1 MLVDVYERIAED
13 MEPVAYWLLP
23 NGWMVN
29 TQPYGESNV
38 HGAWFIEEGYEALG
52 DCIRRLDWRT
62 VAPDGDLVVGETTR
76 VTGRGGRPIAWINGV
91 YITGDEE

>member
-1 MLVDVYERIAED
+1 MLVDVYERIAEG

-23 NGWMVN
+23 SGWMVN

-38 HGAWFIEEGYEALG
+38 HGAWFIEEGFEVLDG
-52 DCIRRLDWRT
+52 CIRRLDWRT
-62 VAPDGDLVVGETTR
+62 VAPEGDIVPGETTR
-76 VTGRGGRPIAWINGV
+76 VTLNSGPVRWINGV